1 MRAAAAA
8 IAHVPAGVEVEASN
22 NIGPRLSGR
31 DTVLLLNGTPRW
43 APWVVGDTLGL
54 DFPFCTPSQQAQE
67 VAYLRAHGYSQVFAD
82 DGYVV
87 LHRPADWRTA
97 RPWPTRCPRPACTR
111 TSATDD
117 GITGAEPAR
126 GQPRPARPPATA
138 RPSALP
144 ASGQA
149 RAAQVVQTIEHLV
162 GLQAQAPFPPYYG
175 LHSRLD
181 GFRPGDLAALITD
194 RSVVRIALMRGTI
207 HLVSARDCLPLRRLV
222 QPVIERGMR
231 SAFGR
236 QLAGVDAGVLAAA
249 GRSLVEA
256 EPMTFSQLGQALA
269 ARWPDHPPAAL
280 AQGVRAFVPLVQVPP
295 RAVWGQAGQ
304 SLHTSAEHWLGQ
316 PRPAAGR
323 AQPSR
328 SASRAEL
335 AQLVTRYLGA
345 FGPATVRD
353 VQAWSG
359 LTGLKA
365 VLEQLRPSLVTFRDE
380 QGAELF
386 DLPTAPRPGGEVP
399 APVRL
404 VAEFDNLVLSHA
416 ERSRV
421 ISAEATKRLYTV
433 NGVIPGSVL
442 IDGFVAGMWRLA
454 RSRDVA
460 TLTIELFAPV
470 RERDALVA
478 EAERI
483 LAFGAPGAA
492 HDIRF
497 APLAPQAS

>member
-1 MRAAAAA
+1 MAASRVLSLRAVNRALLA
-8 IAHVPAGVEVEASN
+8 
-22 NIGPRLSGR
+22 RQ
-31 DTVLLLNGTPRW
+31 LLL
-43 APWVVGDTLGL
+43 D
-54 DFPFCTPSQQAQE
+54 
-67 VAYLRAHGYSQVFAD
+67 
-82 DGYVV
+82 
-87 LHRPADWRTA
+87 
-97 RPWPTRCPRPACTR
+97 
-111 TSATDD
+111 
-117 GITGAEPAR
+117 
-126 GQPRPARPPATA
+126 RPP
-138 RPSALP
+138 LP
-144 ASGQA
+144 GSGSA

-181 GFRPGDLAALITD
+181 GFRPADLATLITD

-207 HLVSARDCLPLRRLV
+207 HLVSARDCLPLRWLV

-231 SAFGR
+231 GAFGR
-236 QLAGVDAGVLAAA
+236 QLAGVDTKMLAAA

-280 AQGVRAFVPLVQVPP
+280 AQGVRALVPLVQVPP

-316 PRPAAGR
+316 PGPPAGPAH
-323 AQPSR
+323 PSR
-328 SASRAEL
+328 PASRAEL

-365 VLEQLRPSLVTFRDE
+365 VLEQLRPSLVTFRNE

-421 ISAEATKRLYTV
+421 IGAEATRRLYTV

-454 RSRDVA
+454 RSRGAA

-470 RERDALVA
+470 REREREALAA
-478 EAERI
+478 EAERV

-497 APLAPQAS
+497 APLVPQPS

>member
-1 MRAAAAA
+1 MAPQVLSLRAVNRALLA
-8 IAHVPAGVEVEASN
+8 
-22 NIGPRLSGR
+22 RQ
-31 DTVLLLNGTPRW
+31 LLLDR
-43 APWVVGDTLGL
+43 
-54 DFPFCTPSQQAQE
+54 
-67 VAYLRAHGYSQVFAD
+67 QVLASAGPD
-82 DGYVV
+82 
-87 LHRPADWRTA
+87 RT
-97 RPWPTRCPRPACTR
+97 
-111 TSATDD
+111 
-117 GITGAEPAR
+117 
-126 GQPRPARPPATA
+126 
-138 RPSALP
+138 
-144 ASGQA
+144 
-149 RAAQVVQTIEHLV
+149 AQVVQAIEHLV
-162 GLQAQAPFPPYYG
+162 GLQAQAPFPPYHG

-231 SAFGR
+231 GAFGK
-236 QLAGVDAGVLAAA
+236 QLAGVDTGALAAA
-249 GRSLVEA
+249 GRDLVES

-280 AQGVRAFVPLVQVPP
+280 AQGVRTFVPLVQVPP

-316 PRPAAGR
+316 QGHGSEPVHPVRPASP
-323 AQPSR
+323 AQ
-328 SASRAEL
+328 L

-345 FGPATVRD
+345 FAPATVRD

-365 VLEQLRPSLVTFRDE
+365 VLEQLRPSLVTVRDE

-386 DLPTAPRPGGEVP
+386 DLPTAPRPGGDVP

-416 ERSRV
+416 DRSRV
-421 ISAEATKRLYTV
+421 IRPEDTRRLYTI
-433 NGVIPGSVL
+433 NGVIPGPVL
-442 IDGFVAGMWRLA
+442 VDGFVAGMWRLA
-454 RSRDVA
+454 RSRDAA
-460 TLTIELFAPV
+460 TLTIELFGPM

-478 EAERI
+478 EAERV
-483 LAFGAPGAA
+483 LTFGAPGTA

-497 APLAPQAS
+497 APLVPPSRTREPS

>member
-1 MRAAAAA
+1 M
-8 IAHVPAGVEVEASN
+8 AGT
-22 NIGPRLSGR
+22 R
-31 DTVLLLNGTPRW
+31 
-43 APWVVGDTLGL
+43 
-54 DFPFCTPSQQAQE
+54 
-67 VAYLRAHGYSQVFAD
+67 
-82 DGYVV
+82 
-87 LHRPADWRTA
+87 RPAEVLSQRAVNRALLA
-97 RPWPTRCPRPACTR
+97 RQSLLDRLP
-111 TSATDD
+111 
-117 GITGAEPAR
+117 
-126 GQPRPARPPATA
+126 
-138 RPSALP
+138 LP
-144 ASGQA
+144 AAGPG
-149 RAAQVVQTIEHLV
+149 RTAQVVQTLEHLV

-181 GFRPGDLAALITD
+181 GFRPDDLAALITD

-231 SAFGR
+231 GAFGK
-236 QLAGVDAGVLAAA
+236 QLAGVNPAALAAA
-249 GRSLVEA
+249 GRSLVES

-269 ARWPDHPPAAL
+269 GRWPDRAPAAL
-280 AQGVRAFVPLVQVPP
+280 AQGVRAYVPLVQVPP

-316 PRPAAGR
+316 RPGSAGAAFPVR
-323 AQPSR
+323 APTR
-328 SASRAEL
+328 VEL
-335 AQLVTRYLGA
+335 AELVTRYLGA

-365 VLEQLRPSLVTFRDE
+365 VLEQLRPSLVSFRDE

-399 APVRL
+399 APARL

-421 ISAEATKRLYTV
+421 ISAEATRRLYTV

-454 RSRDVA
+454 RNRDVA
-460 TLTIELFAPV
+460 TVTIEMFGPAS
-470 RERDALVA
+470 ERDTLTA
-478 EAERI
+478 EAERV
-483 LAFGAPGAA
+483 LAFAAPGAA

-497 APLAPQAS
+497 GPLVTSS

>member
-1 MRAAAAA
+1 MPASRVLSLRAVNRALLARQLLLDR
-8 IAHVPAGVEVEASN
+8 
-22 NIGPRLSGR
+22 PRLA
-31 DTVLLLNGTPRW
+31 
-43 APWVVGDTLGL
+43 APG
-54 DFPFCTPSQQAQE
+54 P
-67 VAYLRAHGYSQVFAD
+67 
-82 DGYVV
+82 
-87 LHRPADWRTA
+87 
-97 RPWPTRCPRPACTR
+97 
-111 TSATDD
+111 
-117 GITGAEPAR
+117 
-126 GQPRPARPPATA
+126 
-138 RPSALP
+138 
-144 ASGQA
+144 A
-149 RAAQVVQTIEHLV
+149 RAAQVAQTIEHLV

-231 SAFGR
+231 GAFGR
-236 QLAGVDAGVLAAA
+236 QLAGVDAGMLATA
-249 GRSLVEA
+249 GRSLVET

-316 PRPAAGR
+316 RPDGAAYLS
-323 AQPSR
+323 QP
-328 SASRAEL
+328 ASRAEL

-359 LTGLKA
+359 LTGLKS

-421 ISAEATKRLYTV
+421 ISGEATKRLYTV

-454 RSRDVA
+454 RSRDAA
-460 TLTIELFAPV
+460 TLTIELFTPV
-470 RERDALVA
+470 RERDALAA
-478 EAERI
+478 EAERV

-492 HDIRF
+492 HEVRF
-497 APLAPQAS
+497 APLVPRPS

>member
-1 MRAAAAA
+1 MAPQVLSLRAVNRALLGRQLLLDRQVLAAA
-8 IAHVPAGVEVEASN
+8 
-22 NIGPRLSGR
+22 
-31 DTVLLLNGTPRW
+31 
-43 APWVVGDTLGL
+43 
-54 DFPFCTPSQQAQE
+54 
-67 VAYLRAHGYSQVFAD
+67 
-82 DGYVV
+82 
-87 LHRPADWRTA
+87 
-97 RPWPTRCPRPACTR
+97 
-111 TSATDD
+111 
-117 GITGAEPAR
+117 EPD
-126 GQPRPARPPATA
+126 
-138 RPSALP
+138 
-144 ASGQA
+144 
-149 RAAQVVQTIEHLV
+149 RAAQVVHAIEHLV

-181 GFRPGDLAALITD
+181 EFRPSDLAALITD
-194 RSVVRIALMRGTI
+194 RRVVRIALMRGTI

-222 QPVIERGMR
+222 QPVIERGLR
-231 SAFGR
+231 STFGK
-236 QLAGVDAGVLAAA
+236 QLAGVDTGALAAA
-249 GRSLVEA
+249 GRDLVES
-256 EPMTFSQLGQALA
+256 EPMTFSQLGRALA

-280 AQGVRAFVPLVQVPP
+280 AQGVRALVPLVQVPP

-304 SLHTSAEHWLGQ
+304 SLHTSAERWLSQRGQ
-316 PRPAAGR
+316 RGRPAEPVHPVR
-323 AQPSR
+323 PVRPVSP
-328 SASRAEL
+328 AEL

-359 LTGLKA
+359 LTGLKP
-365 VLEQLRPSLVTFRDE
+365 VLKQLRPSLVTFRDE

-386 DLPTAPRPGGEVP
+386 DLPTAPRPGGDVP

-416 ERSRV
+416 DRSRV
-421 ISAEATKRLYTV
+421 ISAEDTKRLYTI

-454 RSRDVA
+454 RSKDAA

-470 RERDALVA
+470 RERDALVG
-478 EAERI
+478 EAERV

-497 APLAPQAS
+497 GPLVPPPS